1 MYPRTV
7 TIPSFSFLAT
17 VVSSS
22 CAHAAEYD
30 AVSSG
35 LRMLWGLLIVLA
47 IMFVL
52 YTLLRKRVSAF
63 QQQGKGIIKVIEI
76 KHIPP
81 KKSLLLIEVRGREFL
96 VGAGSDAITSII
108 PLQHGASFPSVLEK
122 TQEKR
127 QHP

>member
-1 MYPRTV
+1 MYPRT
-7 TIPSFSFLAT
+7 IAILFLSVFTT
-17 VVSSS
+17 VASCSS
-22 CAHAAEYD
+22 AHAAEYD

-35 LRMLWGLLIVLA
+35 FRMLWGLLIVLA

-96 VGAGSDAITSII
+96 VGAGSDAITTIT
-108 PLQHGASFPSVLEK
+108 PLQQGASFSSVLEN